1 MRFCASRV
9 WYRAAART
17 ARNWRCL
24 VICCPLTS
32 YDGSE
37 SDRVVVDTV
46 GPATCCECDG
56 VFFCNYERARFY
68 RCQCDCG
75 YCIDSEHH
83 RCKSQ
88 EEVRCVEK
96 HVFFTCVVCLE
107 IRDHFECDGFFYGQL
122 WEDLQTNLYPTLVAG
137 GPCLVG
143 LSPAAKDAL
152 FEDYLANLE
161 STDREWAEHWGDAR
175 DSCATSE
182 AFSAWFEEYGYFE
195 RSAPAGEVAP

>member
-1 MRFCASRV
+1 M
-9 WYRAAART
+9 
-17 ARNWRCL
+17 
-24 VICCPLTS
+24 
-32 YDGSE
+32 
-37 SDRVVVDTV
+37 VVDTV
-46 GPATCCECDG
+46 EGAYEHTCCECLKAY
-56 VFFCNYERARFY
+56 FCSYERARFY

-75 YCIDSEHH
+75 YCIDSD
-83 RCKSQ
+83 
-88 EEVRCVEK
+88 RCVEK

-107 IRDHFECDGFFYGQL
+107 IRGHFECDGFFYGQL
-122 WEDLQTNLYPTLVAG
+122 WEDLRKNLYPTLVAG

-143 LSPAAKDAL
+143 LSPAAKNAL